1 MRGKLK
7 ISTLL
12 WAMYILIV
20 LIDIRFFYYKFT
32 NQILELV
39 LAMAMIGIMY
49 LGTSSLKT
57 ISHEMPFI
65 QKLCLTTVACFF
77 CVFVYSILKYRGQ
90 GLYTT
95 FTGESA
101 NYKMLLIVLMYPIA
115 YFLMKFGV
123 KKVFKMLNVLAGI
136 VYVISII
143 QFTLYNVTGT
153 IFLPAISL
161 SGDPFLYGTLRITIP
176 WLGYIMILYNFYMF
190 FIQKPEKKRAKVL
203 YFSLFLLGFID
214 SLMIARVRGATI
226 VIVPCLVIN
235 VFLNRTTSASL
246 VKKVGFIIG
255 ICLFA
260 FLTDYIGDFFETFS
274 LTATRS
280 YSTVARLYAL
290 DYYWKY
296 YLDHPLFGFGFA
308 DGVRFFSIVH
318 GDGRALISDVGIFGQ
333 LGKYGSTIILI
344 YVYPLIRSFVIMFK
358 ARRSKKV
365 RDISFFI
372 TLGLFILGS
381 SFSLICIDQMRMLLW
396 PFYITLIEYVYY
408 VHQKDDMVL
417 EL

>member
-1 MRGKLK
+1 
-7 ISTLL
+7 
-12 WAMYILIV
+12 
-20 LIDIRFFYYKFT
+20 
-32 NQILELV
+32 
-39 LAMAMIGIMY
+39 
-49 LGTSSLKT
+49 
-57 ISHEMPFI
+57 
-65 QKLCLTTVACFF
+65 
-77 CVFVYSILKYRGQ
+77 
-90 GLYTT
+90 
-95 FTGESA
+95 
-101 NYKMLLIVLMYPIA
+101 MLLIVLMYPIA

-143 QFTLYNVTGT
+143 QFTLYNVAGT

-161 SGDPFLYGTLRITIP
+161 SGNPFLYGTLRITIP

-260 FLTDYIGDFFETFS
+260 LLTDYIGDFLETFS

-296 YLDHPLFGFGFA
+296 
-308 DGVRFFSIVH
+308 
-318 GDGRALISDVGIFGQ
+318 
-333 LGKYGSTIILI
+333 
-344 YVYPLIRSFVIMFK
+344 
-358 ARRSKKV
+358 
-365 RDISFFI
+365 
-372 TLGLFILGS
+372 
-381 SFSLICIDQMRMLLW
+381 CC
-396 PFYITLIEYVYY
+396 
-408 VHQKDDMVL
+408 
-417 EL
+417 

>member
-1 MRGKLK
+1 M
-7 ISTLL
+7 
-12 WAMYILIV
+12 V
-20 LIDIRFFYYKFT
+20 
-32 NQILELV
+32 
-39 LAMAMIGIMY
+39 GIMY
-49 LGTSSLKT
+49 FGKGRTLKT

-77 CVFVYSILKYRGQ
+77 CVFVYSVLKYRGQ

-95 FTGESA
+95 FTGESS
-101 NYKMLLIVLMYPIA
+101 NYKMLLIILVYPIA
-115 YFLMKFGV
+115 YFLMKFGI

-143 QFTLYNVTGT
+143 QFTLYNAAGI
-153 IFLPAISL
+153 IFLPAISI
-161 SGDPFLYGTLRITIP
+161 SGDQFLYGTLRIAIP
-176 WLGYIMILYNFYMF
+176 WLGYIIILYNFYMF
-190 FIQKPEKKRAKVL
+190 FIQKPEKRKAKIL
-203 YFSLFLLGFID
+203 YFTLFFIGFID
-214 SLMIARVRGATI
+214 CVMIARVRGATV

-235 VFLNRTTSASL
+235 VLLNRTTSASL
-246 VKKVGFIIG
+246 VKKIGFIVG

-260 FLTDYIGDFFETFS
+260 YLTDYIGDFLETFS

-296 YLDHPLFGFGFA
+296 YLSHPLFGFGFA
-308 DGVRFFSIVH
+308 DGVRFYSIVH
-318 GDGRALISDVGIFGQ
+318 GDGRASISDIGIFGQ
-333 LGKYGSTIILI
+333 LGKYGSAIILI
-344 YVYPLIRSFVIMFK
+344 YVYPLIRSFVIMLK
-358 ARRSKKV
+358 ARKNRKI
-365 RDISFFI
+365 RDISFFL
-372 TLGLFILGS
+372 TLGVFILGS

-408 VHQKDDMVL
+408 IHQKDDMVL